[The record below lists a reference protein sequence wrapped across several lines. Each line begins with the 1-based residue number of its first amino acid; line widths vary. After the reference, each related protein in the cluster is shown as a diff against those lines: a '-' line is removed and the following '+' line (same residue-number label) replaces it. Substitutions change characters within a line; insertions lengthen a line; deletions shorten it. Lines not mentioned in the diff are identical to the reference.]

1 MTQILF
7 AFSSNNSNS
16 IVRFKLKQKRIERK
30 LTGEIGGNPAVNL
43 LSAELPI
50 GNNDGEDDENGHSVF
65 IVNTVGE
72 IVIVPLDA
80 KHQNGHSSH
89 YAENI
94 HA

>member
-1 MTQILF
+1 MYKNAQNT
-7 AFSSNNSNS
+7 
-16 IVRFKLKQKRIERK
+16 REHKQKIERK

-43 LSAELPI
+43 FSAELPI
-50 GNNDGEDDENGHSVF
+50 GNNDGEDDENRHGVF
-65 IVNTVGE
+65 VVNTVGE